1 MPPDQQLVVF
11 SPTPPNTRKVIL
23 STNIAESSVTIQGI
37 KYVVDTGM
45 AKIRV
50 SQSATGMESLLVV
63 PISKS
68 HAWQRSGRAGRES
81 PGKVRFCIN
90 GMNSSVS
97 DCLLRILS

>member
-1 MPPDQQLVVF
+1 M
-11 SPTPPNTRKVIL
+11 
-23 STNIAESSVTIQGI
+23 TIQGI

-81 PGKVRFCIN
+81 SGKVRCCIN
-90 GMNSSVS
+90 GLSTSVS
-97 DCLLRILS
+97 GCLLKTLS